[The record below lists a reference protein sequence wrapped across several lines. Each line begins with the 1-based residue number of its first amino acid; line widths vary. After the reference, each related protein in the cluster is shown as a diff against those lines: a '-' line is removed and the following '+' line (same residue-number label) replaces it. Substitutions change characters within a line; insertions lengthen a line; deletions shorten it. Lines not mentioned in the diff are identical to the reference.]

1 MIVIIDIQKGISV
14 YGWIA
19 PPHKLDILERVWKEN
34 LNPDWYIVKRYEEEM
49 K

>member
-1 MIVIIDIQKGISV
+1 MIIIIDKHKGIPV

-19 PPHKLDILERVWKEN
+19 SKEKLDILEKAWKAS
-34 LNPDWYIVKRYEEEM
+34 LDLGWYVVMRYD